1 MKLLRFGPLGQ
12 EKPGPLDPDGN
23 IRDLSGVIS
32 DFDAR
37 TLSPEGLSELAGD
50 RSEPP
55 VHRERQAPA
64 SGGAEYIETVWGRG
78 YLLREPQCF
87 REAG

>member
-12 EKPGPLDPDGN
+12 EKPGLLDPDGN

-37 TLSPEGLSELAGD
+37 TLSPEGLSELAAIDLSRLSIVSGKP
-50 RSEPP
+50 RLG
-55 VHRERQAPA
+55 AP
-64 SGGAEYIETVWGRG
+64 SGQRTRVNGT
-78 YLLREPQCF
+78 
-87 REAG
+87 